1 MSFQIAE
8 CINIRESVSR
18 YENDGRFNRTGLSS
32 DRGIFH
38 TLNEKPPIIL
48 EYALHYSK
56 IDYIPLFVT
65 QISWPVP
72 KRKGNE

>member
-38 TLNEKPPIIL
+38 TFNEKPSIIM
-48 EYALHYSK
+48 EDALLYSK
-56 IDYIPLFVT
+56 INYIPLFAA

-72 KRKGNE
+72 KRKGNG